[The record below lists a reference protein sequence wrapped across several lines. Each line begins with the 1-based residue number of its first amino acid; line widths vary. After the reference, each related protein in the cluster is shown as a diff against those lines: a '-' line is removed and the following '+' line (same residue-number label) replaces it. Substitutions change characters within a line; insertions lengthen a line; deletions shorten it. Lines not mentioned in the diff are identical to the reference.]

1 VSTVLVAGA
10 VPAGATS
17 LPVIDASSVLALILQ
32 IQSFYRA
39 INALALVRGYDP
51 DNPPYLQKVT
61 QTV

>member
-1 VSTVLVAGA
+1 VAGA
-10 VPAGATS
+10 APAGATS
-17 LPVIDASSVLALILQ
+17 LATVATDSTLTPILQ

-39 INALALVRGYDP
+39 INALALAHGYDP